1 MSSLMISTPD
11 DLSISMPEQPPS
23 RLDNGMLH
31 NRLELLRELTLS
43 LLTELESLGR
53 SAIPAPESE
62 LSLDEEVKRFEISL
76 IRAALA
82 KAHNNQARAARM
94 LGVKHT
100 TLNAK
105 IKRYQLQIAR
115 RNCDVTFLSTEQ
127 EMTMGASQMLP

>member
-1 MSSLMISTPD
+1 MSSLIISTPD
-11 DLSISMPEQPPS
+11 DLSISMYEQS
-23 RLDNGMLH
+23 ARRLDDGMLH

-53 SAIPAPESE
+53 SAVPAPDSE
-62 LSLDEEVKRFEISL
+62 LSLDDEVKRFEIAL

-115 RNCDVTFLSTEQ
+115 RSYDATLLSTDE
-127 EMTMGASQMLP
+127 EMTMGASEMLP

>member
-1 MSSLMISTPD
+1 MISTPD
-11 DLSISMPEQPPS
+11 DLSISMHEQPAPG
-23 RLDNGMLH
+23 LDNGMLH

-115 RNCDVTFLSTEQ
+115 RNGDVTFLSTEQ
-127 EMTMGASQMLP
+127 AMTMGASEMLP

>member
-11 DLSISMPEQPPS
+11 DLSISMPEQPPP

-127 EMTMGASQMLP
+127 ERTMSASEMLP